1 MKQVKFRDWLTIAGF
16 IFLAGVQ
23 MAMSGD
29 TRRRVECCEVKIEK
43 SGESIN
49 RLEGLI
55 IRLETIVEYNEKR
68 SSHE

>member
-1 MKQVKFRDWLTIAGF
+1 
-16 IFLAGVQ
+16 

-29 TRRRVECCEVKIEK
+29 TRRRVECCELKIEK

-68 SSHE
+68 NSHE